1 MAAGNWI
8 EMKGAGAATEVK
20 QVVVVAVWIFIS
32 VFKMLDADEPVTT
45 GVELTTHPFF
55 VILY

>member
-45 GVELTTHPFF
+45 GVELTTQPFF

>member
-1 MAAGNWI
+1 
-8 EMKGAGAATEVK
+8 MKGADDATEVK

>member
-1 MAAGNWI
+1 
-8 EMKGAGAATEVK
+8 MKGADDATEVK

-45 GVELTTHPFF
+45 GVELTTQPFF